1 MIARLREELVSRQRW
16 LTGQEFSE
24 GLALTQVIPGATVVQ
39 MATYVGCQLR
49 GTRGALTAAV
59 SFILPSFSLMVLLT
73 ALYTS
78 QWALPVVRPLFR
90 GLGAV
95 VVALILNA
103 CLVLGRTTLHG
114 RQGAALAVLALF
126 AITLKV
132 GLPLV
137 LAGAALLAIPLY
149 ERARSS
155 GPPAG
160 PRPQ

>member
-1 MIARLREELVSRQRW
+1 MLARLREELVGRQRW

-49 GTRGALTAAV
+49 GTRGALAAAV
-59 SFILPSFSLMVLLT
+59 GFILPAFSLMVLLT

-78 QWALPVVRPLFR
+78 QWALPVVRPILR

-114 RQGAALAVLALF
+114 RQGVALAVLALL
-126 AITLKV
+126 AITLKA

-137 LAGAALLAIPLY
+137 LAGAALLAVPLY
-149 ERARSS
+149 HWARSS
-155 GPPAG
+155 GPPPG
-160 PRPQ
+160 QRPQ